1 MSSQVARRLFTTG
14 EFHRMGDTGIL
25 NAGDRVELVEGEILR
40 MSPIGSRHAACVR
53 RLTALFGRRLGN
65 RASVSVQN
73 PVVLGRHSEVQPD
86 IAILRPRAD
95 AYAERHPGPAEILL
109 IVEVVDTSGDYDRGT
124 KLPLYAR
131 ARVPEVWVVDLPTET
146 IEVHRAPALRAYR
159 DRKQMTRGERVSPL
173 AFSRV
178 FFRVNDI
185 LG

>member
-1 MSSQVARRLFTTG
+1 MG
-14 EFHRMGDTGIL
+14 ETGIL
-25 NAGDRVELVEGEILR
+25 DAGDRLELVEGEIVR

-86 IAILRPRAD
+86 VAILRPRAD
-95 AYAERHPGPAEILL
+95 AYAERHPGPADVLL

-131 ARVPEVWVVDLPTET
+131 ARVPEVWVVDLQTQT
-146 IEVHRAPALRAYR
+146 IEVHRAPALRSYR
-159 DRKQMTRGERVSPL
+159 DRKQRARGERVSSL

-178 FFRVNDI
+178 SFRVNDI